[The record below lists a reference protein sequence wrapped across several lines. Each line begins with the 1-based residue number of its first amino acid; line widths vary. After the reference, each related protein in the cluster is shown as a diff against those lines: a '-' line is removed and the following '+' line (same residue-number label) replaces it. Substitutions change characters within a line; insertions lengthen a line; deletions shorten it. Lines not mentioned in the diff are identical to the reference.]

1 MKDGRYF
8 YLKVVYLGAMA
19 MLPLM
24 LVALVGD
31 VVGGWGRFKSPI
43 YIAALFSCGFV
54 LYRLYLKITAGGVK
68 NTAIRL
74 GSIFLIL
81 SLVCGMS
88 VYAFHPSPNTLNG
101 GYQTTQT
108 ELTGAETLLP
118 LIEYDYSA
126 TTGVYFTGM
135 QRYVTAL
142 YNHLSLPGRDDT
154 AYDEGLPYHF
164 GYDTGASSL
173 VENIRDGEKYVIVT
187 EKDREY
193 YQAYYPHMMLHRYG
207 PEDYEHLGVDAGLH
221 YVYENGGFG
230 VYAVYLNL

>member
-1 MKDGRYF
+1 MKDERYF
-8 YLKVVYLGAMA
+8 YLKVVSLGAMV

-24 LVALVGD
+24 FVALVGD
-31 VVGGWGRFKSPI
+31 VAGGWGRFKPPI
-43 YIAALFSCGFV
+43 YIAALLSCGFV
-54 LYRLYLKITAGGVK
+54 LYRLYLKITADGIK

-88 VYAFHPSPNTLNG
+88 VYAFHPSPNTLKG

-118 LIEYDYSA
+118 LIEYDYSS
-126 TTGVYFTGM
+126 TTGVHFTGM
-135 QRYVTAL
+135 QRYVTAF
-142 YNHLSLPGRDDT
+142 YNHLSLPYRDDT

-173 VENIRDGEKYVIVT
+173 AENIRDGEKYVIVT
-187 EKDREY
+187 EHDQEY
-193 YQAYYPHMMLHRYG
+193 YQAYYPQMMQYRYEL
-207 PEDYEHLGVDAGLH
+207 EDYEHLSVDSSLH
-221 YVYENGGFG
+221 YVYDNGGFG
-230 VYAVYLNL
+230 VYDVFLIR